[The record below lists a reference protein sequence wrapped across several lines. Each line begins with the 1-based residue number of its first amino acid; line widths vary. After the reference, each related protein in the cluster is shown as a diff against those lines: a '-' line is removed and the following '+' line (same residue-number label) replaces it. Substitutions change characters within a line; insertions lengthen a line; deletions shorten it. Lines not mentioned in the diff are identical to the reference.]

1 MRLEVVAQTRADFDA
16 WVRQQQADAA
26 TPPQGSLAATG
37 LNEFLNGQCIACH
50 AIQGPKVNDQPLTQP
65 GGPNLTHLMSRD
77 CFAGC
82 IFAMNRANLER
93 WMKDPPAVKP
103 GSWMPDYG
111 LSDQQVRA
119 LVAYL
124 MTLK

>member
-1 MRLEVVAQTRADFDA
+1 
-16 WVRQQQADAA
+16 
-26 TPPQGSLAATG
+26 
-37 LNEFLNGQCIACH
+37 
-50 AIQGPKVNDQPLTQP
+50 VNDQPLTQP

-82 IFAMNRANLER
+82 IFTMNRDTLER
-93 WMKDPPAVKP
+93 WLRDPPAVKP
-103 GSWMPDYG
+103 GSWMPNYG
-111 LSDQQVRA
+111 LSDQLVRA

>member
-1 MRLEVVAQTRADFDA
+1 
-16 WVRQQQADAA
+16 
-26 TPPQGSLAATG
+26 
-37 LNEFLNGQCIACH
+37 
-50 AIQGPKVNDQPLTQP
+50 
-65 GGPNLTHLMSRD
+65 
-77 CFAGC
+77 
-82 IFAMNRANLER
+82 
-93 WMKDPPAVKP
+93 VKP